1 MENKVFLSLIEIDS
15 FRGKVRKSVKTVAK
29 GDRFLAN
36 FFFFLSSKMILL
48 NSPEVIE
55 D

>member
-1 MENKVFLSLIEIDS
+1 MFLSLIEIDS

-36 FFFFLSSKMILL
+36 FFFLSSKMILL

>member
-29 GDRFLAN
+29 GDRFLAI
-36 FFFFLSSKMILL
+36 FFFSVFQDDFIK
-48 NSPEVIE
+48 
-55 D
+55 